1 MGGMGNVVVN
11 TIVRMFT
18 RKAVGKAMKSA
29 KKSMGA
35 KKSKQDGGHKGR
47 PKRTGAKNKKV
58 IDEGDRGF
66 PKRRQERDGQRK
78 SSRNVVEGSHG
89 KEMKDE

>member
-1 MGGMGNVVVN
+1 MGNVVVN
-11 TIVRMFT
+11 TIVRMFS
-18 RKAVGKAMKSA
+18 RKAVGKAKKSA

-35 KKSKQDGGHKGR
+35 
-47 PKRTGAKNKKV
+47 KKV

-66 PKRRQERDGQRK
+66 PKRGQERDGQRK
-78 SSRNVVEGSHG
+78 SSRNVVEGSHA

>member
-18 RKAVGKAMKSA
+18 RKAVGKA
-29 KKSMGA
+29 MGA

>member
-29 KKSMGA
+29 KKSMGTG
-35 KKSKQDGGHKGR
+35 KGKQGGGDKRR
-47 PKRTGAKNKKV
+47 PKKGAPGTRRATNR
-58 IDEGDRGF
+58 DRGS
-66 PKRRQERDGQRK
+66 RK
-78 SSRNVVEGSHG
+78 GGRS
-89 KEMKDE
+89 

>member
-1 MGGMGNVVVN
+1 MGNVVVN
-11 TIVRMFT
+11 TIVRMFR
-18 RKAVGKAMKSA
+18 RKAVGMAMKSA

-35 KKSKQDGGHKGR
+35 KKGKQDGGHKGH
-47 PKRTGAKNKKV
+47 PKRAGAKNKKV
-58 IDEGDRGF
+58 IEEGDRRF

-78 SSRNVVEGSHG
+78 SSRNAVEGSHA